1 MRHTLTTLLTAASI
15 GALVLPVAASAKV
28 GNGNDIKHQTRQAR
42 QHPRMA
48 NQVPHRPANTSARH
62 YYPRHTAY
70 GATGGQVYVQP
81 TAGSVGYAAPGGMFT
96 NGAYGGP
103 FWPITA
109 PFYMAGSL
117 VTAPFNA
124 AGAVVA
130 APVNAAGTMVAAP
143 VNTAGAVVAA
153 PVNAAGTVVT
163 APFYIAG
170 LAPAP
175 YSGPTIPSATGAP
188 PYSYHYTGPIPAA
201 VGSCEI
207 VAGNRVCHP

>member
-1 MRHTLTTLLTAASI
+1 
-15 GALVLPVAASAKV
+15 
-28 GNGNDIKHQTRQAR
+28 
-42 QHPRMA
+42 
-48 NQVPHRPANTSARH
+48 
-62 YYPRHTAY
+62 
-70 GATGGQVYVQP
+70 
-81 TAGSVGYAAPGGMFT
+81 MFT

-109 PFYMAGSL
+109 PLYMAGSL

-153 PVNAAGTVVT
+153 PCN
-163 APFYIAG
+163 IAG

-175 YSGPTIPSATGAP
+175 FGGPTIPSATGAP
-188 PYSYHYTGPIPAA
+188 PYSYHYTGPIPA
-201 VGSCEI
+201 VIGSCEI
-207 VAGNRVCHP
+207 VAGNWVCHP

>member
-1 MRHTLTTLLTAASI
+1 MRHTLTTLLTAASL
-15 GALVLPVAASAKV
+15 GALALPVAASAGV
-28 GNGNDIKHQTRQAR
+28 GNGNDIKYQTRQAR
-42 QHPRMA
+42 QHPWMA
-48 NQVPHRPANTSARH
+48 NQVPRRPANTSARH

-81 TAGSVGYAAPGGMFT
+81 TAGSLLRRPAAVLERRQC
-96 NGAYGGP
+96 ALL
-103 FWPITA
+103 A
-109 PFYMAGSL
+109 DHR
-117 VTAPFNA
+117 A
-124 AGAVVA
+124 ALHGRGHLVA
-130 APVNAAGTMVAAP
+130 APVNA
-143 VNTAGAVVAA
+143 AGAVVAA

-163 APFYIAG
+163 APFYTAG